1 MKEVSDLVLIG
12 VSSVDEECVWP
23 PYLCSMNMICQINA
37 SESILLIGNCIHALS
52 SESIAG

>member
-23 PYLCSMNMICQINA
+23 PYLCSMNIICQMNA